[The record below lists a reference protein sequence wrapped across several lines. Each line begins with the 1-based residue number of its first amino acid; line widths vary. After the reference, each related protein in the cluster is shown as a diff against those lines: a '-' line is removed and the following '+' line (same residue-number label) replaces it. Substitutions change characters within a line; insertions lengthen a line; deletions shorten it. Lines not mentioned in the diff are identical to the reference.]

1 MDYYPEMKKILASVI
16 FWVFA
21 AILPV
26 AAQNNPYEIDDECYK
41 YFCESELLLG
51 QAGFDE
57 SNAALLRAAI
67 TKSDT
72 KAQTLYY
79 VERLKHISR
88 VIPAHRAPSP
98 QDEAKIVAAFED
110 LKQVADQF
118 GYPQYFYYAY
128 EILQNFYYNRGLP
141 LRTVELVQEMQGI
154 ATDRKDAYGLWMG
167 YRYMVSLYVAQGDY
181 ITAKRYILESLKIY
195 ETSTDPVV
203 RRQTV
208 ARLYCDLSDTY
219 LIGDDSVRINVE
231 KAVKSSKQHLDT
243 LRCEYYLAKIAA
255 YEKDV
260 EAYHRHRDY
269 CLKDPSLP
277 SISTTAERLFETL
290 DAIIGGTFDGNA
302 LNALSLSRIREVKY
316 IANVAEVYDYKD
328 LAFDIERLMV
338 RRYERLFADSN
349 QSKITE
355 LDARL
360 GNNVLT
366 ARLADKNQEVLN
378 ITRLVAVL
386 LAVIL
391 VIALSF
397 FLFYTRHLN
406 QAKEQDAKRIA
417 ELKDANEKVRMANAA
432 KTRFVQNMSHEVRTP
447 LNAIV
452 GFSQLLSLPDGS
464 FSENEKNEFSN
475 HIVNNTNMLTML
487 LDDILSASAMDSG
500 SYQINYGDGEV
511 HFIAQSAISSAEHRL
526 QPGVRMYYAPESEE
540 PIVFRTDPR
549 RAQQI
554 LINLLTNACKH
565 TMEGEI
571 RLTSSLTSRPGFVS
585 YAVTDTG
592 TGVPPEQAEQIFTRF
607 TKLNE
612 FTQGSGLGLSIC
624 RDIAG
629 RMGAS
634 VYLDTTYTAG
644 GARFVLELPLHPDEQ
659 KQEEQINT
667 E

>member
-1 MDYYPEMKKILASVI
+1 MKHFLISVV

-21 AILPV
+21 AILPLT
-26 AAQNNPYEIDDECYK
+26 AQNNPYEIDDECFK
-41 YFCESELLLG
+41 YFSETELLVG
-51 QAGFDE
+51 KPGFEE
-57 SNAALLRAAI
+57 SNAALLRTAI
-67 TKSDT
+67 TKGDT

-79 VERLKHISR
+79 VERRKHVSR
-88 VIPAHRAPSP
+88 SVPSKQAPSP
-98 QDEAKIVAAFED
+98 QDEAKVVAAFED
-110 LKQVADQF
+110 LKQVADRF

-141 LRTVELVQEMQGI
+141 LRTVELAQEMQEI
-154 ATDRKDAYGLWMG
+154 ASERKDAYGLWMG
-167 YRYMVSLYVAQGDY
+167 HRYMVSLYVAQGDY

-195 ETSTDPVV
+195 ESSTDPVV
-203 RRQTV
+203 RRQSV

-219 LIGDDSVRINVE
+219 LIGNDSVRINVE
-231 KAVKSSKQHLDT
+231 KAVKNSKQHLDT
-243 LRCEYYLAKIAA
+243 LRCEYHLAKIAA
-255 YEKDV
+255 YEKNV
-260 EAYHRHRDY
+260 EEYQRHRDY
-269 CLKDPSLP
+269 CLKDPSLS
-277 SISTTAERLFETL
+277 SISTTAVRLFETL
-290 DAIIGGTFDGNA
+290 DAIIEGTFDGNA
-302 LNALSLSRIREVKY
+302 VGALSLSRTREVKY
-316 IANVAEVYDYKD
+316 IANVAEVYGYKD
-328 LAFDIERLMV
+328 QAFEIERLLV
-338 RRYERLFADSN
+338 RKFEQLFANSN

-360 GNNVLT
+360 GNTVLS
-366 ARLADKNQEVLN
+366 ARLADKNKEMLN
-378 ITRLVAVL
+378 ISRLVAIL
-386 LAVIL
+386 LAIIL

-397 FLFYTRHLN
+397 FLFYTRQLS
-406 QAKEQDAKRIA
+406 QAKEQDELRIA
-417 ELKDANEKVRMANAA
+417 ELKEANEKVRMADAA

-464 FSENEKNEFSN
+464 FSEDEKNVFSN
-475 HIVNNTNMLTML
+475 HIINNTNMLTML
-487 LDDILSASAMDSG
+487 LDDILSASAMDAG
-500 SYQINYGDGEV
+500 SYKINYEDGEV

-540 PIVFRTDPR
+540 PIPFRTDPR

-592 TGVPPEQAEQIFTRF
+592 TGVPPEQAEQIFSRF

-629 RMGAS
+629 RLGAS

-659 KQEEQINT
+659 KQEEQIKT

>member
-1 MDYYPEMKKILASVI
+1 MKNFLVSVI

-21 AILPV
+21 TILPM
-26 AAQNNPYEIDDECYK
+26 AAQTNPYEIDDECYK
-41 YFCESELLLG
+41 YFCETELLVG
-51 QAGFDE
+51 KPGFEE
-57 SNAALLRAAI
+57 SAAALLRSAI
-67 TKSDT
+67 TRSDT

-88 VIPAHRAPSP
+88 SVPSKRPPSP
-98 QDEAKIVAAFED
+98 QDEAKVVAAFDD
-110 LKQVADQF
+110 LKQVANQF

-141 LRTVELVQEMQGI
+141 LRTVELVQEMHEI
-154 ATDRKDAYGLWMG
+154 ASERKDAYGLWMG
-167 YRYMVSLYVAQGDY
+167 HRYMVSLYVAQGDY
-181 ITAKRYILESLKIY
+181 ITAKHYILESLKIY
-195 ETSTDPVV
+195 ESSTDPVL
-203 RRQTV
+203 RRQSV

-219 LIGDDSVRINVE
+219 LIGDDSVRINVD
-231 KAVKSSKQHLDT
+231 KALKNSKQHLDT
-243 LRCEYYLAKIAA
+243 LRCEYHLAKIAA
-255 YEKDV
+255 YEKKV
-260 EAYHRHRDY
+260 QEYHQHRDY
-269 CLKDPSLP
+269 CLQDPSLP
-277 SISTTAERLFETL
+277 SISTTAERLFGTL
-290 DAIIGGTFDGNA
+290 DAIIGGTFDVDA
-302 LNALSLSRIREVKY
+302 VNALSFSRIREVKY
-316 IANVAEVYDYKD
+316 IANVAEVYGYKD
-328 LAFDIERLMV
+328 QAFEIERLLM
-338 RRYERLFADSN
+338 RKFEQLFAESN

-360 GNNVLT
+360 GNTRLSVQ
-366 ARLADKNQEVLN
+366 LADKTKEVLN

-397 FLFYTRHLN
+397 FLFYIRNLN
-406 QAKEQDAKRIA
+406 QAKEQDERRIA
-417 ELKDANEKVRMANAA
+417 ELKDANEKVQLANAA

-464 FSENEKNEFSN
+464 FTENEKSEFSN

-500 SYQINYGDGEV
+500 SYQINYEDGEV
-511 HFIAQSAISSAEHRL
+511 HNIAQSAINSAEHRL
-526 QPGVRMYYAPESEE
+526 QPGVRLYYAPESEE
-540 PIVFRTDPR
+540 PIVFRVDPR

-571 RLTSSLTSRPGFVS
+571 CLTSSLTSRPGFVS

-624 RDIAG
+624 REIAG

-634 VYLDTTYTAG
+634 VYLDTSYTAG

-659 KQEEQINT
+659 KKQVEQTNT

>member
-277 SISTTAERLFETL
+277 SISKTAERLFETL

-406 QAKEQDAKRIA
+406 QTKEQDKKRIA

-659 KQEEQINT
+659 KQEEQIKT